1 MQPRKEGRPHKGWKK
16 AVQGPRKQAHVHEWS
31 DWKEIGRT
39 GDWFHPLIVER
50 KCKACGSTETDEH

>member
-1 MQPRKEGRPHKGWKK
+1 MTARGGIYGDLYGDGKEVNPS
-16 AVQGPRKQAHVHEWS
+16 PHVHEWS

-50 KCKACGSTETDEH
+50 KCKGCGQTETDER